1 MNILVT
7 GGAGFI
13 GTSLCNMLM
22 VDNRVDK
29 VICLDKLTYASNQY
43 YNSLKQE
50 AVDFNHRTFHFQEA
64 DITTYKDC
72 EFYMSYYD
80 IDHVMHLAAESHVD
94 RSIDSPADFIQTN
107 IVGTFNLLEA
117 FRQYTKGTKRENN
130 KFIHV
135 STDEVFGSLQSH
147 EDPFDEYTPYNPRSP
162 YSASK
167 AASDHLARSYHHTY
181 GMNVMVTNCSNNYGP
196 FQHPEKLIP
205 TIIKKM
211 LNDENIPIYG
221 NGENIRD
228 WIYVSD
234 HCQGLIDVLFK
245 GVSGETYLFGSDDET
260 SNLDMVTIMKTLIRR
275 VGIDTKSQIEYVKDR
290 PGHDVRYAINA
301 GKAIR
306 GLGWSPKV
314 DLVGGLTATLKWYRD
329 NIQILDGFDGKRLG
343 FGTK

>member
-22 VDNRVDK
+22 SDKRVDK

-50 AVDFNHRTFHFQEA
+50 TVDFDHRTFHFQEA
-64 DITTYKDC
+64 DITTYTDC

-117 FRQYTKGTKRENN
+117 FRQYSKRTKRENS

-135 STDEVFGSLQSH
+135 STDEVFGSL
-147 EDPFDEYTPYNPRSP
+147 ELDAEPFDENTPYSPRSP

-211 LNDENIPIYG
+211 LNNEDIPIYG
-221 NGENIRD
+221 NGKNIRD
-228 WIYVSD
+228 WIFVED
-234 HCQGLIDVLFK
+234 HCRGLIDVLFK
-245 GVSGETYLFGSDDET
+245 GIAGETYLFGGDSEIT
-260 SNLDMVTIMKTLIRR
+260 NIDMVNLIKYEFLSRE
-275 VGIDTKSQIEYVKDR
+275 VNTTSKIKYVTDR
-290 PGHDVRYAINA
+290 PGHDARYSINYS
-301 GKAIR
+301 KAMNE
-306 GLGWSPKV
+306 LGWEPKLDIV
-314 DLVGGLTATLKWYRD
+314 IGLANTLGWYLD
-329 NIQILDGFDGKRLG
+329 NREILDGFDGKRLG
-343 FGTK
+343 SGTK